1 MNSMKQSEPG
11 LPWSVPV
18 ALAII
23 AATAFMTPRLTA
35 LMKAIQAGRWI
46 ADRSRLFE
54 RQRRNATVTLLVVGD
69 STAVGTGAD
78 TVQAW

>member
-1 MNSMKQSEPG
+1 MNSMEQSERG

-35 LMKAIQAGRWI
+35 LMMAIQAGRGI
-46 ADRSRLFE
+46 ADRSRPFE
-54 RQRRNATVTLLVVGD
+54 RQRRSATVTLL
-69 STAVGTGAD
+69 
-78 TVQAW
+78 